1 MIINLPATR
10 KIYPMI
16 NDKGRRLK
24 LHFRRFEFKYL
35 VSPQQHRE
43 IVSLLRPQ
51 LVPDPYGGGDGSY
64 IVTSLYFDS
73 PGLRYYR
80 ENEAGLEGRQ
90 KIRHRFYND
99 DPRELFWEIKK
110 KRSDVVFKDRC
121 LSSRPVAEFVRQ
133 LEYYRLWHRL
143 APMVWVRY
151 LREAW
156 QLPGGQL
163 RITFD
168 SGIQA
173 VKARRKVELMPEWR
187 KNLLSGWVVMELKY
201 SGMLPKWIYR
211 VISEYSLT
219 RQPIGKYRLA
229 LEGLGMVLS
238 V

>member
-1 MIINLPATR
+1 MTGPASAKPEPT
-10 KIYPMI
+10 YPCPECQV
-16 NDKGRRLK
+16 GA
-24 LHFRRFEFKYL
+24 
-35 VSPQQHRE
+35 
-43 IVSLLRPQ
+43 LRPAH
-51 LVPDPYGGGDGSY
+51 VSY
-64 IVTSLYFDS
+64 FSTV
-73 PGLRYYR
+73 
-80 ENEAGLEGRQ
+80 AG
-90 KIRHRFYND
+90 
-99 DPRELFWEIKK
+99 
-110 KRSDVVFKDRC
+110 
-121 LSSRPVAEFVRQ
+121 RPVAEFVRQ

-151 LREAW
+151 LRKAW